1 MSNPQFFAHDQ
12 LNDLVCP
19 IVSHQQ
25 EVMHSVHERPPL
37 FLISKKMLDCRIESG
52 YQKGGLL

>member
-25 EVMHSVHERPPL
+25 EVMHSVHERSPLLHSRFTPPAQ
-37 FLISKKMLDCRIESG
+37 FIP
-52 YQKGGLL
+52 